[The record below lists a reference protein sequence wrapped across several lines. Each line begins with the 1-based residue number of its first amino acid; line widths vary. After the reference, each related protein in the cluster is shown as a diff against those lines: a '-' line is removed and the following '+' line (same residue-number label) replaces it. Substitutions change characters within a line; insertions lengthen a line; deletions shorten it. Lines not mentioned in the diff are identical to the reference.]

1 MTVPDGSQETMRA
14 KARVLVVTNK
24 LRESFGRTFEVLRDQ
39 EAFTALMVGAKL
51 AIQSCETRIN
61 PNGTTTELTTLTVP
75 NLVAVN
81 CEREAMV
88 LSFKMPVGSSIASW
102 LDAEATL
109 RSGLRASSLA
119 ISEPVGG
126 FIEIEITVAE
136 GS

>member
-1 MTVPDGSQETMRA
+1 
-14 KARVLVVTNK
+14 
-24 LRESFGRTFEVLRDQ
+24 
-39 EAFTALMVGAKL
+39 
-51 AIQSCETRIN
+51 
-61 PNGTTTELTTLTVP
+61 
-75 NLVAVN
+75 
-81 CEREAMV
+81 MV

>member
-14 KARVLVVTNK
+14 KARVCAVIDK
-24 LRESFGRTFEVLRDQ
+24 LRQLFGRTFEVLCDQ
-39 EAFTALMVGAKL
+39 EAFTALMIGAGL

-75 NLVAVN
+75 SLVAVN
-81 CEREAMV
+81 CERESMV

>member
-1 MTVPDGSQETMRA
+1 MTTSSGSDDAVRA
-14 KARVLVVTNK
+14 TAVVLAVTNK
-24 LRESFGRTFEVLRDQ
+24 LRKSFGRTFEVLRDQ

-51 AIQSCETRIN
+51 ASQSRETRIN
-61 PNGTTTELTTLTVP
+61 PNGTTTELTTITVP
-75 NLVAVN
+75 SLVAVT
-81 CEREAMV
+81 CEGESMV
-88 LSFKMPVGSSIASW
+88 LSFEMTMGSSIASW

>member
-1 MTVPDGSQETMRA
+1 MTTSSGSDDAVRA
-14 KARVLVVTNK
+14 TAVVLAVTNK
-24 LRESFGRTFEVLRDQ
+24 LRKSFGRTFEVLRDQ

-51 AIQSCETRIN
+51 ASQSCETRIN

-75 NLVAVN
+75 SLVAVT
-81 CEREAMV
+81 CEGESMV

-126 FIEIEITVAE
+126 FIEIKITVAE

>member
-1 MTVPDGSQETMRA
+1 MRA
-14 KARVLVVTNK
+14 KARVCAVIDK
-24 LRESFGRTFEVLRDQ
+24 LRQLFGRTFEVLCDQ
-39 EAFTALMVGAKL
+39 EAFTALMIGAGL

-75 NLVAVN
+75 SLVAVN
-81 CEREAMV
+81 CERESMV

-109 RSGLRASSLA
+109 RSGLRASSFA

>member
-1 MTVPDGSQETMRA
+1 M
-14 KARVLVVTNK
+14 
-24 LRESFGRTFEVLRDQ
+24 
-39 EAFTALMVGAKL
+39 
-51 AIQSCETRIN
+51 
-61 PNGTTTELTTLTVP
+61 PNGPP
-75 NLVAVN
+75 NPWSESNSPSLRQNQGGSAVN
-81 CEREAMV
+81 CERESMV

>member
-14 KARVLVVTNK
+14 KARVCAVTNK

-51 AIQSCETRIN
+51 ASQSCEMRIN

-75 NLVAVN
+75 SLVAVN
-81 CEREAMV
+81 CEGESMV

>member
-1 MTVPDGSQETMRA
+1 MRA
-14 KARVLVVTNK
+14 KARVCAVIDK
-24 LRESFGRTFEVLRDQ
+24 LRQLFGRTFEVLCDQ
-39 EAFTALMVGAKL
+39 EAFTALMIGAGL

-75 NLVAVN
+75 SLVAVN
-81 CEREAMV
+81 CERESMV

>member
-1 MTVPDGSQETMRA
+1 MRA
-14 KARVLVVTNK
+14 KARVCAVIDK
-24 LRESFGRTFEVLRDQ
+24 LRQLFGRTFEVLCDQ
-39 EAFTALMVGAKL
+39 EAFTALMIGAGL

-81 CEREAMV
+81 CERESMV

-102 LDAEATL
+102 LDAKATL

>member
-14 KARVLVVTNK
+14 KARVCAVIDK
-24 LRESFGRTFEVLRDQ
+24 LRESFGRTLEVLRDQ
-39 EAFTALMVGAKL
+39 EAFTALMIGAGL
-51 AIQSCETRIN
+51 ATQSCHTRVN

-81 CEREAMV
+81 CERESMV

-126 FIEIEITVAE
+126 FIEIEIIVAE

>member
-14 KARVLVVTNK
+14 KARVCAVIDK
-24 LRESFGRTFEVLRDQ
+24 LRQLFGRTFEVLCDQ
-39 EAFTALMVGAKL
+39 EAFTALMIGAGL

-75 NLVAVN
+75 NLVAVT
-81 CEREAMV
+81 CERESMV
-88 LSFKMPVGSSIASW
+88 LSFKMTMGSSITNW

>member
-1 MTVPDGSQETMRA
+1 MRA
-14 KARVLVVTNK
+14 KARVCAVIDK
-24 LRESFGRTFEVLRDQ
+24 LRQLFGRTFEVLCDQ
-39 EAFTALMVGAKL
+39 EAFTALMIGAGL

-75 NLVAVN
+75 NLVAVT
-81 CEREAMV
+81 CERESMV
-88 LSFKMPVGSSIASW
+88 LSFKMTMGSSITNW